1 MMSIQDVVQLRLASG
16 SDTSIRFL
24 LTSAMIEA
32 LTLKAG
38 DLIQVFI
45 LGIFKDPNQADPIS
59 INIPMVGRVIK
70 AGGSSLGMTVKQNLV
85 KRLDLQENYD
95 LLIKIE
101 KLGKSST

>member
-1 MMSIQDVVQLRLASG
+1 MTLIQDVVQLRLASG
-16 SDTSIRFL
+16 SDTSVRFL

-32 LTLKAG
+32 LSLKAG

-45 LGIFKDPNQADPIS
+45 LGIFNAPSQADPIS

-70 AGGSSLGMTVKQNLV
+70 VGGTSLGMTVKQNLV

-101 KLGKSST
+101 KLGKRSA